1 MKSKEPQTLGMDNGI
16 FFFHFSEIQEQ
27 IACEFFGMIDE
38 KFILIMN
45 EKVLGK
51 GINDY

>member
-1 MKSKEPQTLGMDNGI
+1 MDNGI
-16 FFFHFSEIQEQ
+16 FFFHLSEIQEQ
-27 IACEFFGMIDE
+27 IAREFFGMIDE
-38 KFILIMN
+38 KFILIIN